1 MEGLTSV
8 GSYQAVES
16 TCRRR
21 LVLQEWRMRQAEAPH
36 PSSHHSEPP
45 AIRPTKDVLL
55 ALDDTFARLGLR
67 FFLHTVCDHRVC
79 AETTTVADAQLA
91 CDRLKPDTIVIDP
104 TIEGGLGFGL
114 IANLTR
120 NPTSPRVVV
129 LTADESLQSV
139 QRAMKA
145 GALAYVTTRDTDD
158 VMVAAIND
166 ATVADRIISPR
177 LSSRMAARLASGS
190 IEMESGGTSVLSQ
203 RELDV
208 YRLLGNGSNVKEIA
222 LSLAMAAKTV
232 ETYQRRIREK
242 LGLKSAAEL
251 RSSAVSFLKSE

>member
-1 MEGLTSV
+1 M
-8 GSYQAVES
+8 
-16 TCRRR
+16 
-21 LVLQEWRMRQAEAPH
+21 
-36 PSSHHSEPP
+36 SSQSQ
-45 AIRPTKDVLL
+45 PTALRAAKDVLL

-79 AETTTVADAQLA
+79 SEVITVADAQTA
-91 CDRLKPDTIVIDP
+91 CDRLKPEAIVIDP
-104 TIEGGLGFGL
+104 AIDGGLGFGL

-120 NPTSPRVVV
+120 SPNCPRIIV

-145 GALAYVTTRDTDD
+145 GALAYVTTRDSDD
-158 VMVAAIND
+158 VMASAINE
-166 ATVADRIISPR
+166 ASVSNRIISPR

-190 IEMESGGTSVLSQ
+190 IEMDSGGISVLSQ

-208 YRLLGNGSNVKEIA
+208 YRMLGSGNNVKEIA

-232 ETYQRRIREK
+232 ETYQRRIKEK

-251 RSSAVSFLKSE
+251 RSSAIAFAKSE